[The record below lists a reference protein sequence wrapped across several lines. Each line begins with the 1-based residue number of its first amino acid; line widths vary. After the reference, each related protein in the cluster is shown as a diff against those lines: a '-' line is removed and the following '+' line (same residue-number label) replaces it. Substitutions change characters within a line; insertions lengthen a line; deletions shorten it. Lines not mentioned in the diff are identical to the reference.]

1 MNKYS
6 DRYYFC
12 MTNGKVWNA
21 LAEEYDNKDHA
32 VMDWRL
38 GYSVVEDILG
48 EIGGK
53 SILDYG
59 CGSCK
64 FSRRMR
70 DLGALVTAVDVSK
83 NAIERAKQRDKTNID
98 YRVIEDDNLSF
109 MKNESLDEAVATFV
123 FCTMQQDDQVR
134 NITRQIYE
142 KLNSQ
147 GYLTILEPHPESL
160 GYEFVSM
167 KRERPEE
174 VKSGTPI
181 KVQLTGMNTPFYDY
195 WRSIDDYVRILDK
208 TGYKVEEIKAPL
220 VENCPNETFWKDERI
235 QPPLIIIRAKKVLP
249 SSK

>member
-1 MNKYS
+1 
-6 DRYYFC
+6 

-21 LAEEYDNKDHA
+21 LAEEYDHQYHA

-38 GYSVVEDILG
+38 GYSVVEDMLG

-53 SILDYG
+53 RILDYG
-59 CGSCK
+59 CGSGK
-64 FSRRMR
+64 FSRRIR
-70 DLGALVTAVDVSK
+70 DLGALVTAVDVSA

-98 YRVIEDDNLSF
+98 YRVIEHDDLSF
-109 MKNESLDEAVATFV
+109 LRNGSLDEAVATFV

-142 KLNSQ
+142 RLNSK
-147 GYLTILEPHPESL
+147 GYLTILEPHPEAL

-167 KRERPEE
+167 KRERPKE

-181 KVQLTGMNTPFYDY
+181 KVQLTGMNTSFYDY
-195 WRSIDDYVRILDK
+195 WRSIDDYARILDE
-208 TGYKVEEIKAPL
+208 TGYQVETIKEPQ

-235 QPPLIIIRAKKVLP
+235 QPPLLIVRAKKVLL